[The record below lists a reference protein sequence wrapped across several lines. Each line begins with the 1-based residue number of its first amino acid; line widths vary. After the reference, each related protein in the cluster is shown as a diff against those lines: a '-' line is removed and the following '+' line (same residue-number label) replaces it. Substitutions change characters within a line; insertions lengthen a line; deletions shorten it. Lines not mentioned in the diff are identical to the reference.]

1 MGSIPNTPTNMKLKV
16 IIFDFAGTLAYFK
29 QSNNKKFFEPL
40 KKSLKKFG
48 FDIKG
53 EKEMEEFSSA
63 LFNLC
68 GKAESWI
75 DLSKQITKVFVKK
88 PKNKKIEELS
98 EFLEKTFVMNPYDD
112 VKEIINLPFR
122 KAILSNAP
130 RFLVEELDLKGFEVF
145 TPKDTKFAKPD
156 ERAFFYVLKK
166 MKIRPEEAIMIG
178 DTLEKDIAPA
188 LRIGMQAVLVDRNN
202 KIETLY
208 KKISSLSQLKTIL
221 GL

>member
-1 MGSIPNTPTNMKLKV
+1 MKPKV
-16 IIFDFAGTLAYFK
+16 IFFDFAGTLAYFK
-29 QSNNKKFFEPL
+29 QSNQIKFFEPL

-68 GKAESWI
+68 GKAESWV
-75 DLSKQITKVFVKK
+75 DLSKQIFKVFIKK
-88 PKNKKIEELS
+88 PKAKDIEGLA
-98 EFLEKTFVMNPYDD
+98 EFLKKTFVMSPYDD
-112 VKEIINLPFR
+112 IKEILDLPFK

-130 RFLVEELDLKGFEVF
+130 RFLVEELDLKGFEIF

-156 ERAFFYVLKK
+156 ERAFLYALKK
-166 MKIRPEEAIMIG
+166 MKAVPEEALMVG

-188 LRIGMQAVLVDRNN
+188 LRLGMGAVLLDRND
-202 KIETLY
+202 KVETLS
-208 KKISSLSQLKTIL
+208 KKINSLGQLKTIL

>member
-1 MGSIPNTPTNMKLKV
+1 MKPKV
-16 IIFDFAGTLAYFK
+16 IFFDFAGTLAYFK
-29 QSNNKKFFEPL
+29 QSNQIKFFEPL

-53 EKEMEEFSSA
+53 EKEMEEFNSA

-75 DLSKQITKVFVKK
+75 DLSEQIFKVFIKK
-88 PKNKKIEELS
+88 TKAKDIEGLA
-98 EFLEKTFVMNPYDD
+98 EFLKKTFVMSPYDD
-112 VKEIINLPFR
+112 IKEILDLPFK
-122 KAILSNAP
+122 KAVLSNAP
-130 RFLVEELDLKGFEVF
+130 RFLVEELDLKGFEIF

-156 ERAFFYVLKK
+156 ERAFLYALNK
-166 MKIRPEEAIMIG
+166 MKTVPEEALMVG

-188 LRIGMQAVLVDRNN
+188 LRLGMEAVLLDRQN
-202 KIETLY
+202 KVETLF
-208 KKISSLSQLKTIL
+208 KKINNLGQLKTIL